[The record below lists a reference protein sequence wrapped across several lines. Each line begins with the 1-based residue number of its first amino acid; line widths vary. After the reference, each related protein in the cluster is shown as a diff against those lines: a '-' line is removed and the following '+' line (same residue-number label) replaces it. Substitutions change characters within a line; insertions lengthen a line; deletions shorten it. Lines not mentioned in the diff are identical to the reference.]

1 MAWEQRWHPLR
12 GEWVLFTS
20 HRAARPWNGEAVT
33 IAARPPAYDPT
44 CYLCPGNERVGGA
57 RNPMY
62 DGVWWFTNDLPCFS
76 ADAPAAASDDDVYR
90 RRSAAGTAEVVCY
103 HPDHGRT
110 FGELSADQS
119 TAVIDTWC
127 ERSAALG
134 RRPDSSSVL
143 VFENRGATVGTSNPH
158 PHGQI
163 YAGDLVYG
171 VFDREDRV
179 AVEHAERTGRSLLLD
194 VLAREA
200 DGARQVAANDS
211 FVACI
216 PWFARYAYEVLILP
230 RRPVASLPMLGA
242 TERQDLAAVLLEVVR
257 GYDRMWDITM
267 PFVLAVHQAPTDGR
281 PTDHF
286 PCHVE
291 IHPPL
296 RRVDTL
302 KYLAGP
308 EIGGGTMTNESDP
321 DEKAA
326 ELRAAVD
333 AAKQAV

>member
-1 MAWEQRWHPLR
+1 
-12 GEWVLFTS
+12 
-20 HRAARPWNGEAVT
+20 
-33 IAARPPAYDPT
+33 
-44 CYLCPGNERVGGA
+44 
-57 RNPMY
+57 
-62 DGVWWFTNDLPCFS
+62 
-76 ADAPAAASDDDVYR
+76 
-90 RRSAAGTAEVVCY
+90 
-103 HPDHGRT
+103 
-110 FGELSADQS
+110 
-119 TAVIDTWC
+119 
-127 ERSAALG
+127 
-134 RRPDSSSVL
+134 
-143 VFENRGATVGTSNPH
+143 
-158 PHGQI
+158 
-163 YAGDLVYG
+163 
-171 VFDREDRV
+171 
-179 AVEHAERTGRSLLLD
+179 
-194 VLAREA
+194 
-200 DGARQVAANDS
+200 VAANDS

-230 RRPVASLPMLGA
+230 RRPVASLPMLGT

-257 GYDRMWDITM
+257 GYDRLWDITM

-326 ELRAAVD
+326 ELRAAVE